1 MLYCTWHHTC
11 HVLGL
16 WREEDAARASRR
28 GREKGQRLWR
38 RAGSGMRRA
47 ASWARPSGHTASA
60 SIFAVSA
67 CAHKVSRVCVGG
79 GESGSDPLYPKAV
92 YIQLILLL
100 LVAVPEIK
108 SEPEPSPALTA
119 LALLGT
125 GAARCCDEPT
135 CDRSPREGNPG
146 HLRTAEKAP

>member
-1 MLYCTWHHTC
+1 MGAPFRPHCLSID
-11 HVLGL
+11 L
-16 WREEDAARASRR
+16 RR
-28 GREKGQRLWR
+28 LRL
-38 RAGSGMRRA
+38 
-47 ASWARPSGHTASA
+47 RPQSKP
-60 SIFAVSA
+60 
-67 CAHKVSRVCVGG
+67 CVCGG

-125 GAARCCDEPT
+125 GALPVAAMNQRATEARE
-135 CDRSPREGNPG
+135 RET
-146 HLRTAEKAP
+146 RAA

>member
-1 MLYCTWHHTC
+1 M
-11 HVLGL
+11 G
-16 WREEDAARASRR
+16 APSRPHCLSIDLR
-28 GREKGQRLWR
+28 RLPL
-38 RAGSGMRRA
+38 
-47 ASWARPSGHTASA
+47 RPQSKP
-60 SIFAVSA
+60 
-67 CAHKVSRVCVGG
+67 CVCGG

-135 CDRSPREGNPG
+135 WDRSPREGDPG
-146 HLRTAEKAP
+146 RLRTAEKAP